1 MKYCST
7 CGRPKHKGM
16 CDMATLENGI
26 TVHADRIGKDGTVDG
41 VRVKNLWIKKD
52 LIARRECE
60 K

>member
-1 MKYCST
+1 
-7 CGRPKHKGM
+7 
-16 CDMATLENGI
+16 MATLENGI